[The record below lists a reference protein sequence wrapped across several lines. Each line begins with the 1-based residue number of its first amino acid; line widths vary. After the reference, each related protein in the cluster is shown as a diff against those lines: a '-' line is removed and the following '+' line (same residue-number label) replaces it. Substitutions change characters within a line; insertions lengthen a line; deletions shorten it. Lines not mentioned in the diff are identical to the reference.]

1 MQYSKQSSFLMLSK
15 IQEMA
20 LDQTPK
26 PDFTAA
32 LRAEELKGKLFH
44 LYQEKKEEKQSLT
57 TLLTPKA
64 LVTFIEMGD
73 SNQFTQK
80 KEC

>member
-1 MQYSKQSSFLMLSK
+1 MNYSKQSSFLMLSK

-20 LDQTPK
+20 LEQAPK

-44 LYQEKKEEKQSLT
+44 LYQEKKDEKQIAT
-57 TLLTPKA
+57 VLTPKA
-64 LVTFIEMGD
+64 LVSFIEGA
-73 SNQFTQK
+73 S
-80 KEC
+80 KEENDF

>member
-1 MQYSKQSSFLMLSK
+1 MNYSKQASFLMLSK

-44 LYQEKKEEKQSLT
+44 LYQEKKEPDKSVLGV
-57 TLLTPKA
+57 LTPKA
-64 LVTFIEMGD
+64 LVSFIETPVKD
-73 SNQFTQK
+73 
-80 KEC
+80 ECIE

>member
-1 MQYSKQSSFLMLSK
+1 MNYSKQSSFLMLSK

-44 LYQEKKEEKQSLT
+44 LYQEKKEDGKT
-57 TLLTPKA
+57 IATVLTPKA
-64 LVTFIEMGD
+64 LVSFIESEQTD
-73 SNQFTQK
+73 QLDF
-80 KEC
+80 

>member
-1 MQYSKQSSFLMLSK
+1 MNYSKQSSFLMLSK

-44 LYQEKKEEKQSLT
+44 LYQEKKEDAKT
-57 TLLTPKA
+57 IATVLTPKA
-64 LVTFIEMGD
+64 LVSFIESEQSD
-73 SNQFTQK
+73 QSDF
-80 KEC
+80 

>member
-1 MQYSKQSSFLMLSK
+1 MIYSIKDSFLMLLK

-20 LDQTPK
+20 LDQQPK

-44 LYQEKKEEKQSLT
+44 LYQDKKDEKASVT
-57 TLLTPKA
+57 TLFTPKA
-64 LVTFIEMGD
+64 LVSFFKPI
-73 SNQFTQK
+73 
-80 KEC
+80 